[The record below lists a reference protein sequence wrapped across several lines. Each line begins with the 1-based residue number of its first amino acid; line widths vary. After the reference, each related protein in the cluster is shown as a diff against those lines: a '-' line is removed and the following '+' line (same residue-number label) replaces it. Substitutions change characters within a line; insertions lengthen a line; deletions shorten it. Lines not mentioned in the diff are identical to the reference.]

1 MINCHYLFV
10 ALFKS
15 VPHLTDVLHLWEFNK
30 HYHRDS
36 FIMIF
41 LYIVKLLEIMIA
53 AGFRGRLKEICFI
66 CWLIVHFT
74 VIGGNEA
81 GVDIVLIQPIVF
93 SFSFF

>member
-1 MINCHYLFV
+1 
-10 ALFKS
+10 
-15 VPHLTDVLHLWEFNK
+15 
-30 HYHRDS
+30 
-36 FIMIF
+36 
-41 LYIVKLLEIMIA
+41 MIA

-74 VIGGNEA
+74 DIGGNEA